1 MAKTNKFYKDYD
13 KALQYI
19 IFIMM
24 ILLAVTV
31 VIGVVFRWSGRSIVW
46 YDEVAGIQ
54 LVWITFF
61 GGAYASLKGS
71 HIGMPTLIKMFPKF
85 LRNILFVISK
95 MIILSFYVLLAY
107 YGSKVV
113 IALRGDSLVTVDW
126 IHESFVRAIVPLCSI
141 LIIVSEIIYL
151 PEAYKETMKK

>member
-1 MAKTNKFYKDYD
+1 
-13 KALQYI
+13 
-19 IFIMM
+19 
-24 ILLAVTV
+24 
-31 VIGVVFRWSGRSIVW
+31 
-46 YDEVAGIQ
+46 
-54 LVWITFF
+54 
-61 GGAYASLKGS
+61 
-71 HIGMPTLIKMFPKF
+71 MPTLIKMFPKF

-141 LIIVSEIIYL
+141 LIIVSEFIYL
-151 PEAYKETMKK
+151 PEAYKETMRK

>member
-1 MAKTNKFYKDYD
+1 MAKPKFYNEYD
-13 KALQYI
+13 KFLKYI
-19 IFIMM
+19 IFFMM

-31 VIGVVFRWSGRSIVW
+31 VVGVIFRWSGRSIVW

-54 LVWITFF
+54 LVWITYF
-61 GGAYASLKGS
+61 GSAYASLKGS

-85 LRNILFVISK
+85 LRSILFIIAK
-95 MIILSFYVLLAY
+95 IIILLFYLLLAY

-126 IHESFVRAIVPLCSI
+126 IHESFVRFIVPLCSI
-141 LIIVSEIIYL
+141 LIIVSEFIYL
-151 PEAYKETMKK
+151 PEAYKETMRK